1 MSLLSY
7 KGKIMQKALELF
19 EQIED
24 FDENPYH
31 QTRTIIFNREDMA
44 FIKEAK
50 LELVKQQARNCLS
63 CKKCN
68 KSYQLLS
75 DPPQYELTC
84 GIFKTVTINNFKQ
97 ICSEYE

>member
-44 FIKEAK
+44 FIKEAREELAALQQHK
-50 LELVKQQARNCLS
+50 NCDECKYYTSTLCPVEEFSITSAELEKYPFY
-63 CKKCN
+63 CN
-68 KSYQLLS
+68 R
-75 DPPQYELTC
+75 YEPK
-84 GIFKTVTINNFKQ
+84 GAMR
-97 ICSEYE
+97 